1 MAEYNYVRSAYKKKA
16 MEPVRPMGRTSSV
29 PFKGQKVDLIDFY
42 TQRLCQLNQEIG
54 EAQRS
59 GSVSSLNSAFIQFRS
74 QFAAHS
80 AVQTVVHPKPFRM
93 APMYSEISPLEVV
106 WDNMN
111 LSTVT
116 RKGRHMIILALT
128 TAMILLWTIPTFI
141 VSSLAT
147 ISDIIREFPFLSFLQ
162 NSPSWL
168 LAIIQ
173 GVLPPILLAGLMAL
187 LPVLLTMMSTYEGH
201 VRQSNITLSV
211 MSKYFFFLVVNVL
224 LISTLTGG
232 ILKAIDDLRIQGFT
246 FDAIIQLVSEK
257 LPEAST
263 FFVTYVIFRA
273 FVGPV
278 IELVSEERW
287 ATPAV

>member
-1 MAEYNYVRSAYKKKA
+1 MAEYNYVRSAYRKKA
-16 MEPVRPMGRTSSV
+16 TGPARPIGRTSTI
-29 PFKGQKVDLIDFY
+29 PCRGEKVDLVDFY
-42 TQRLCQLNQEIG
+42 TNRLCQLNQEIRQ
-54 EAQRS
+54 AQES
-59 GSVSSLNSAFIQFRS
+59 GAIDSLNSAFIQFRS

-111 LSTVT
+111 LNTIV
-116 RKGRHMIILALT
+116 RKGRHLTILALT

-141 VSSLAT
+141 VQSLAT
-147 ISDIIREFPFLSFLQ
+147 IQQIVHTFPFLSFLEKF
-162 NSPSWL
+162 PTWL
-168 LAIIQ
+168 IAIVQ

-187 LPVLLTMMSTYEGH
+187 LPVLLIMMATYEGH

-232 ILKAIDDLRIQGFT
+232 ILQAIDDLKIKGFT
-246 FDAIIQLVSEK
+246 FDSIIQLVSEK
-257 LPEAST
+257 LPLAST
-263 FFVTYVIFRA
+263 FFITYVIFRG
-273 FVGPV
+273 FVGPA
-278 IELVSEERW
+278 IELVSDL
-287 ATPAV
+287 A